1 MMNTGYFMDMSI
13 EKEEIVKDA
22 EYYRNLPYRTE
33 IIKDAEMNSFVA
45 YCLELEGCI
54 TAAYTAIEAIESLED
69 AKRTWLSSAL
79 EHGDLI
85 PEPDYTLNFSGQ
97 IRLRVPKSLHRRIFM
112 EAKEEGVSM
121 NQYCIMKLASAVRAK
136 DSIHE

>member
-1 MMNTGYFMDMSI
+1 MINTGYFMDMSI

-22 EYYRNLPYRTE
+22 EYYMNLPYRIE
-33 IIKDAEMNSFVA
+33 IIKDAEKNSFVA
-45 YCLELEGCI
+45 YCPEFEGCI

-79 EHGDLI
+79 EHGDSS

-121 NQYCIMKLASAVRAK
+121 NQYCIIKLASAVRAK